1 LADDPNRLT
10 IPETTGGIVD
20 RLYDIKIRKT
30 RASKII
36 ALIEEEE
43 KRLQNA
49 LIDVL
54 DKDDTTGV
62 SGKFGKATVSVKKV
76 PYAKDWSAVYKYIIK
91 TGEFDLLQ
99 KRLSTTAVEERET
112 TIPGIEF
119 LNVKKV
125 NLRKA

>member
-1 LADDPNRLT
+1 MADDPNRL
-10 IPETTGGIVD
+10 IMPETTGGIVD
-20 RLYDIKIRKT
+20 RLYDIKLRKT
-30 RASKII
+30 RANKII

-62 SGKFGKATVSVKKV
+62 SGKLGRATITMKKV
-76 PYAKDWSAVYKYIIK
+76 PYAKDWNAVHKYIIQ

-99 KRLSTTAVEERET
+99 KRLSTTAVEERDT
-112 TIPGIEF
+112 PIPGIEF

>member
-1 LADDPNRLT
+1 MADDPNRLSM
-10 IPETTGGIVD
+10 PETIGGVVD
-20 RLYDIKIRKT
+20 RLYEIKLRKA
-30 RASKII
+30 RVNRLI

-43 KRLQNA
+43 KMLQNR
-49 LIDVL
+49 LVDVL

-62 SGKFGKATVSVKKV
+62 SGKLGRATVSVKRI
-76 PYAKDWSAVYKYIIK
+76 PYAKDWVAVHKYIIE

-112 TIPGIEF
+112 PIPGIDF
-119 LNVKKV
+119 MNVKKV

>member
-1 LADDPNRLT
+1 MANDPNRLVM
-10 IPETTGGIVD
+10 PETIGGIVD
-20 RLYDIKIRKT
+20 RLYDIKLRKT
-30 RASKII
+30 RANKII

-62 SGKFGKATVSVKKV
+62 SGKLGRATITMKKV
-76 PYAKDWSAVYKYIIK
+76 PYAKDWNAVQKYIIQ

-99 KRLSTTAVEERET
+99 KRLSTAAVEARET
-112 TIPGIEF
+112 PIPGIEF